1 MKLSD
6 KQKRKFRV
14 VMARYRIGTY
24 EVEAENQE
32 DAADLVLSG
41 EVDELEVQEHD
52 LDIIENAEIIEGS
65 HRNRTIN

>member
-1 MKLSD
+1 MELS
-6 KQKRKFRV
+6 KKKKKFRV

-52 LDIIENAEIIEGS
+52 LDIIENAEIIEGF
-65 HRNRTIN
+65 HRNRTID